1 MLLFTNYLGIRIII
15 PLNRVYEIKASGKTI
30 AIDYDGG
37 EITYLDNE
45 GSAVA
50 PKVETIKINFENED
64 ELDKIMR
71 QFYKACNNNAGA
83 FFFG

>member
-30 AIDYDGG
+30 TIDYDGG

-50 PKVETIKINFENED
+50 PKVETIRINFETED

-71 QFYKACNNNAGA
+71 QFYKACNNKAGA

>member
-15 PLNRVYEIKASGKTI
+15 PLNHVYEIKASGKTI
-30 AIDYDGG
+30 TIDYDGG

-50 PKVETIKINFENED
+50 PKVETIKINFESED

-71 QFYKACNNNAGA
+71 QFYKACNNKAGA

>member
-30 AIDYDGG
+30 TIDYDGG

-50 PKVETIKINFENED
+50 PKVETIRINFENED

-71 QFYKACNNNAGA
+71 QFYKACNNKAGA

>member
-30 AIDYDGG
+30 TIDYDGG

-50 PKVETIKINFENED
+50 PKVETIKINFESED

-71 QFYKACNNNAGA
+71 QFYKACNNKAGA